1 MGMVEE
7 RMNETI
13 GYGSNSALQAQ
24 LAEVE
29 AAYVAANPESRA
41 AYAAAAGPMP
51 GGNTRTV
58 LHFSPFPLTFAKGE
72 GCRLWDVDG
81 HGYRDFLGEYS
92 AGLYGHSEPVVQAAI
107 REALEQGIALGGPNR
122 YEARLAA
129 EITARFPSIDQVRFT
144 NSGTEANILAF
155 AAARL
160 ATGRDAVMVMA
171 GGYHGGVLYFGQHPS
186 PINLPGPWVQGI
198 YNDVEATGA
207 IIDKE
212 AGRLAAI
219 VIEPMMGSGGGIC
232 AEPGFLAM
240 LRARADRH
248 GIVLIFDEVMTSRMS
263 MGGMQER
270 LGVTPD
276 MTTLGKYLGGGLSFG
291 AFGGR
296 EELMRRFDPRRPDA
310 VSHAGT
316 FNNNVCSMA
325 GGLAGLEQVLTRPVL
340 DRLWADGEA
349 LRARL
354 NEVAQ
359 ARDVPVQV
367 LGTGSIMGFHF
378 KRGTIRRPQDVWP
391 VDALAA
397 RTQNDL
403 YALLHLSLIQA
414 GCYIARRGYVTLSLP
429 MEEADR
435 AALVAAF
442 ETFLAEH
449 GELIRELV

>member
-1 MGMVEE
+1 
-7 RMNETI
+7 MNEAL
-13 GYGSNSALQAQ
+13 GYGSNSALEAR

-29 AAYVAANPESRA
+29 AGYVRANPESRA
-41 AYAAAAGPMP
+41 AHAAAAGPMP

-72 GCRLWDVDG
+72 GCRLQDIDG
-81 HGYRDFLGEYS
+81 HTYRDFLGEYS
-92 AGLYGHSEPVVQAAI
+92 AGLYGHSEPVVKAAI
-107 REALEQGIALGGPNR
+107 VEALDHGIALGGPNR

-129 EITARFPSIDQVRFT
+129 EIVARFPSIEQVRFT

-186 PINLPGPWVQGI
+186 PINLAGPWVHGV
-198 YNDVEATGA
+198 YNDIETTGA
-207 IIDKE
+207 VIERE
-212 AGRLAAI
+212 AHRLAAI

-232 AEPGFLAM
+232 AEPAFLAM
-240 LRARADRH
+240 LREAADRH

-270 LGVTPD
+270 LGITPD

-296 EELMRRFDPRRPDA
+296 EKLMRRFDPTRPDA

-325 GGLAGLEQVLTRPVL
+325 GGLAGLERLLTRPVL

-359 ARDVPVQV
+359 AQDVPVQV

-391 VDALAA
+391 ADPLAA
-397 RTQNDL
+397 KTQADL
-403 YALLHLSLIQA
+403 YALLHLSLIAA
-414 GCYIARRGYVTLSLP
+414 GCYMARRGYVTLSLP

-435 AALVAAF
+435 AVLVAAF
-442 ETFLAEH
+442 ESFLAAH